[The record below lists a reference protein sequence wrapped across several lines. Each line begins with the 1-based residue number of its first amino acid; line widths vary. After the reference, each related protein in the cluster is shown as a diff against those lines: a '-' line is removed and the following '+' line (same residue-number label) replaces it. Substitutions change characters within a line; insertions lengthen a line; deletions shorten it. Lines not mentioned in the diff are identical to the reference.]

1 MTASPY
7 LRPTVTQRIRR
18 FLDDVGEKV
27 PPWTDVD
34 GTMDALWGILQA
46 RQDDPRFWARLE
58 ALVESLRRDVEA
70 GRRSGLPDAHA
81 EILDEK
87 RVGDLMARLRQAVRR
102 SARDAAP
109 GAMRRFTR
117 GLAAPIMGCVML
129 LGTAFAAAGCEEKKT
144 DAQAKLEAYVDDS
157 SLAQGEKDEL
167 KTCFRG
173 LSEQRKDELV
183 DLFKTQSAE
192 EIAAYLEGLLQ
203 PGGECFQTPADAD
216 TADIPADPA
225 VDDAGEDT
233 GMPDIAP
240 PYKGVTF

>member
-7 LRPTVTQRIRR
+7 LRPTVTQRVRL

-70 GRRSGLPDAHA
+70 GRRSGLPDAQA

-87 RVGDLMARLRQAVRR
+87 RVGDLVARLRQAVRH
-102 SARDAAP
+102 SSRDAAP

-129 LGTAFAAAGCEEKKT
+129 LGAAFAAVGCEENKT

-157 SLAQGEKDEL
+157 SLTQGEKDEL

-183 DLFKTQSAE
+183 DLFKTRSPE

-203 PGGECFQTPADAD
+203 PGGECYTSQADAD
-216 TADIPADPA
+216 TADMPADNPA
-225 VDDAGEDT
+225 EDAEEEIDS
-233 GMPDIAP
+233 PDLTP
-240 PYKGVTF
+240 VYKGVTF